1 MPDSVPGRIFNTS
14 RAGIGSSDGRGNTL
28 KKEEILEPFLT
39 RRRDAAGWSKGKREI
54 FGPVNSRSVETAR
67 ARSRKAGRT
76 GPASRNCKSSDKQ
89 GRSRSQARRSVSEP
103 PGGQGW
109 IFGSYPA
116 PRRNRHR
123 RERRATYRL
132 RPSGGERDTP
142 GDKRSFGSPP
152 PVRVGSA
159 AMPAP
164 FVVRQAIRR
173 SRRHF
178 RQRGA
183 AFGRYG

>member
-1 MPDSVPGRIFNTS
+1 MKLRECATNGGLIHPCPPLFGLKVDNSGFGRLPDSVPGRIFNTS

-39 RRRDAAGWSKGKREI
+39 RRRDAAGWSKGKRGI
-54 FGPVNSRSVETAR
+54 FGSVNSRSVETAR

-76 GPASRNCKSSDKQ
+76 GPVSRNCKSSDKQ

-123 RERRATYRL
+123 RERRATYRRSL
-132 RPSGGERDTP
+132 RADAGH
-142 GDKRSFGSPP
+142 
-152 PVRVGSA
+152 A
-159 AMPAP
+159 
-164 FVVRQAIRR
+164 RR
-173 SRRHF
+173 
-178 RQRGA
+178 
-183 AFGRYG
+183 